1 MVKNI
6 KQRRDAEQHTFRL
19 MILPAMV
26 LVTIFCYLPMV
37 GIVIAFQD
45 FNVAAGFFGE
55 QTWCGWDNFKFLLNL
70 PDFWPAVANTVYMSV
85 FKIVLGQLVAIV
97 VAILLNEITSPK
109 FKKFCQTA
117 MYLPYFL
124 SWVVL
129 SGIFSDMLS
138 PSSGIVNTVLGAL
151 GIEPIYFLGDKTW
164 FPITMILTDV
174 WKGFGFGTI
183 VYLAAI
189 TSVPAE
195 LHEAATMD
203 GASRFQR
210 ILHVTLPGMKNII
223 VLMALLNLGSIL
235 SANFDQ
241 IFNMYSPQ
249 VYETGDVL
257 DTLIYRLGLE
267 NMQFG
272 VSTAASLIKSA
283 VSSLLIA
290 LGYYGAYKFADY
302 RIF

>member
-1 MVKNI
+1 M
-6 KQRRDAEQHTFRL
+6 
-19 MILPAMV
+19 MLPAV
-26 LVTIFCYLPMV
+26 LLVTVFCYLPMV
-37 GIVIAFQD
+37 GIIIAFQD

-55 QTWCGWDNFKFLLNL
+55 QTWSGWENFKFLFNL
-70 PDFWPAVANTVYMSV
+70 PDFWPAVVNTVYMAV
-85 FKIVLGQLVAIV
+85 FKIVLGQLAAIV
-97 VAILLNEITSPK
+97 VAILLNEVLSPK

-138 PSSGIVNTVLGAL
+138 PSSGIVNNILGAL

-164 FPITMILTDV
+164 FPITMIITDV

-189 TSVPAE
+189 TGIPSE
-195 LHEAATMD
+195 LHEAATVD
-203 GASRFQR
+203 GAGRMQR
-210 ILHVTLPGMKNII
+210 IWHVTLPGMKNII

-290 LGYYGAYKFADY
+290 TGYWCAYKFADY